1 MARLE
6 VNNATFSYDGK
17 RNIFEDISFSVD
29 KGDVFCILGPNG
41 TGKSTLLRCLCN
53 LYKLNSGSITVD
65 GKSIARMRPAQLA
78 KKIGFIPQIH
88 TPTFPYTVLEV
99 VIMGRTPHLNMLA
112 TPSDNDYNIA
122 EDALKTIGIEDI
134 KDKPYTELSG
144 GQMQMVLLARV
155 IAQEPEILLL
165 DEPTSHLDL
174 GNQIHTIEIV
184 RMLADKGLSLI
195 MTTHFP
201 DHAFLSSNKVGI
213 MKDSKFIQM
222 GNADDVVTEENLK
235 KAYGTDIKIVYIGD
249 GINRKIT
256 VPVLHASIPDNK
268 ILTPPLRVE

>member
-1 MARLE
+1 MSKLE
-6 VNNATFSYDGK
+6 VSNATFSYDGM
-17 RNIFEDISFSVD
+17 RNIFENISFSVD

-53 LYKLNSGSITVD
+53 LYKLNNGSIAID
-65 GKSIARMRPAQLA
+65 GKGISRMTPAQLA
-78 KKIGFIPQIH
+78 RKIGFIPQIH

-112 TPSDNDYNIA
+112 TPSDKDYNIA
-122 EDALKTIGIEDI
+122 EDAIKTIGIESI
-134 KDKPYTELSG
+134 MDKPYTELSG

-155 IAQEPEILLL
+155 LAQEPEILLL
-165 DEPTSHLDL
+165 DEPTSHLDI

-213 MKDSKFIQM
+213 MKDGTFIEM
-222 GNADDVVTEENLK
+222 GNADDVVTEKNLK
-235 KAYGTDIKIVYIGD
+235 KAYGTDIKIVQLGGD
-249 GINRKIT
+249 INRKIT
-256 VPVLHASIPDNK
+256 VPVLHARIPTALVAP
-268 ILTPPLRVE
+268 IQP

>member
-1 MARLE
+1 MAMLK
-6 VNNATFSYDGK
+6 VDNATFSYDGK
-17 RNIFEDISFSVD
+17 RNIFENISFSVD

-41 TGKSTLLRCLCN
+41 TGKSTLLRCLCG
-53 LYKLNSGSITVD
+53 LYKLKAGSITVD
-65 GKSIARMRPAQLA
+65 GKDIARMGPAKLA

-112 TPSDNDYNIA
+112 SPSDKDYDIA
-122 EDALKTIGIEDI
+122 EEAIKTIGIESI

-155 IAQEPEILLL
+155 LAQEPEILLL
-165 DEPTSHLDL
+165 DEPTSHLDI

-195 MTTHFP
+195 MTSHFP

-213 MKDSKFIQM
+213 MKDGIFIQM
-222 GNADDVVTEENLK
+222 GRADEVVTEENLK
-235 KAYGTDIKIVYIGD
+235 KAYGTEIRIVYIGD
-249 GINRKIT
+249 DINRKIT
-256 VPVLHASIPDNK
+256 IPVLHAKVPGDKVLNPTLNVK
-268 ILTPPLRVE
+268 